1 MMSFLTLVSIQGL
14 IERAILKATESEE
27 SLWLSALL
35 ILQNDSEIISRKYV
49 KGELQFAVAKTK
61 LLDLKQQTEI
71 LSSAPPDKEST
82 SQNEEIRLEEQDYY
96 QVLGIRRDASI
107 EQIKTIYKKLAFI
120 YHPDTG
126 NFLGVDGDHK
136 FIKYQEAFETLS
148 DPVKRK
154 EYDSKIVN

>member
-1 MMSFLTLVSIQGL
+1 MGN
-14 IERAILKATESEE
+14 K
-27 SLWLSALL
+27 
-35 ILQNDSEIISRKYV
+35 
-49 KGELQFAVAKTK
+49 
-61 LLDLKQQTEI
+61 
-71 LSSAPPDKEST
+71 
-82 SQNEEIRLEEQDYY
+82 DYY